1 MDEKLKERLVG
12 AAVVVVLGVVFIPA
26 LLNGPPDAGT
36 ATRVLSL
43 PGQDAV
49 AVKRVTI
56 DLGNPGA
63 TAPQP
68 DPLAAASKPPPMQT
82 PATAEAAQAGK
93 SEKPAP
99 KPDQQAGSGVKP
111 TPGAA
116 LEVQEWVVQV
126 GSFSSQDNAERL
138 ASQLKAQGF
147 KAYVSKYR
155 DGSNTL
161 HRVRVGPVQGREAAD
176 SLAEQLRDGGQKV
189 KVVPNT

>member
-36 ATRVLSL
+36 ATRALSL

-68 DPLAAASKPPPMQT
+68 DPMAVATRPPPMQT
-82 PATAEAAQAGK
+82 PATGEGAKAGK
-93 SEKPAP
+93 TEKPAP
-99 KPDQQAGSGVKP
+99 KPDQQAGSGVTP
-111 TPGAA
+111 TPTAT
-116 LEVQEWVVQV
+116 LEVHEWVVQV
-126 GSFSSQDNAERL
+126 GSFSSQDNAQRL

-147 KAYVSKYR
+147 KAFVSKYR
-155 DGSNTL
+155 DGNNTL
-161 HRVRVGPVQGREAAD
+161 HRVRVGPVQAREEAE

>member
-12 AAVVVVLGVVFIPA
+12 AAVVVVLGVVFIPV
-26 LLNGPPDAGT
+26 LLNGPPDAGI
-36 ATRVLSL
+36 ATRNLSL

-63 TAPQP
+63 TTPQP
-68 DPLAAASKPPPMQT
+68 DPMAAVAKPPPMQASVT
-82 PATAEAAQAGK
+82 PEDAQAGK
-93 SEKPAP
+93 AEKPAP
-99 KPDQQAGSGVKP
+99 KPDLQTGSGVKP
-111 TPGAA
+111 TPSAA
-116 LEVQEWVVQV
+116 LEVNEWVVQV

-147 KAYVSKYR
+147 KAFVSKYR
-155 DGSNTL
+155 DGNNTL

-176 SLAEQLRDGGQKV
+176 LLAEQLRDGGQKA